1 MFFTGSHNSVRVV
14 LYIAYIDDMFFVMYL
29 QKGALNIC
37 IYLYLSF
44 KQCRF
49 GNLAMVK
56 S

>member
-1 MFFTGSHNSVRVV
+1 MFFTVSHNSVRVV
-14 LYIAYIDDMFFVMYL
+14 LYIAYIDDMFFVMYV
-29 QKGALNIC
+29 QKGDLSKC
-37 IYLYLSF
+37 MYLYLSF